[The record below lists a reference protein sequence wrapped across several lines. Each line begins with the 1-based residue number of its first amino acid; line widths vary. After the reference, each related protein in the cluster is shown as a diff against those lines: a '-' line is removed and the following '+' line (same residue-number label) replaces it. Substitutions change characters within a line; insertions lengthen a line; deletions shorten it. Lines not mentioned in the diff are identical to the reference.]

1 VILMKKIFFVVVIYA
16 VFGLNQVW
24 AENSEP
30 NETANKTTKSA
41 VPEEWVVVLDD
52 PRPKRL
58 QGWQRTG
65 YRGGNNYRS
74 AVELKRFGGRLAKD
88 YNLALKDQWLI
99 ESLGVYC
106 LIVSFNDDAN
116 KTIKALEKLES
127 VQWIQPSNEFRL
139 LSSAGGVTEPLN
151 SKLMGESLDS
161 SITGEGVT
169 IAIIDSAVDRTH
181 SDLAPAVEL
190 SQDFVVAGASADSSN
205 QLLNGE
211 AHGTAIAGVMI
222 AQRDSKAGIA
232 GVAPKA
238 KLLAY
243 RGCWENSDGNTNCNT
258 LSLARALD
266 AVARSGADILNL
278 SLSGPKDLLLDQ
290 LLDRV
295 IANGAVV
302 VAAFDPQRVGQTR
315 FPSKKDG
322 VLIVRAEKLDSQF
335 QDIFT
340 APGAR
345 VVASPG
351 NNYGFMKGHSI
362 ATAYTSGVL
371 ALHKQFRDSIVG
383 QRGAS
388 QPIDWRELS
397 KNNKA
402 TDLMQQLIDE
412 SPQTS
417 RNLLTNRYAVV
428 SN

>member
-1 VILMKKIFFVVVIYA
+1 VILMKKIFFAVVIYA

-99 ESLGVYC
+99 ESLGG
-106 LIVSFNDDAN
+106 
-116 KTIKALEKLES
+116 

-139 LSSAGGVTEPLN
+139 LSSAGGVAEPLN